1 VTGRSSLLT
10 LPDAAGE
17 PIRSVDDRTGGRLRL
32 VCLENT
38 AELLADAAR
47 WDRLWYE
54 STTTIPT
61 ARAAAVAQWCRQF
74 APQAQVRFIAVAQ
87 ADRYLAA
94 LPLVEQRLAGLLR
107 VGGLPTNPWLTCGD
121 LIAAAP
127 VDSPETTAALDVL
140 AAALDR
146 WVPWSLL
153 WLNEASLGQPHWQAL
168 IAALNRRGT
177 AHDVRLWAD
186 VGKLTLGDDWAAYR
200 ASWSRRHRQ
209 RWMRQRRRL
218 EALGP
223 LRLRRVRPRTPE
235 ELEAAL
241 REAFAIEHRSWKGRD
256 GTSVLSTPG
265 MFGYFLAQAKPP
277 AVEGRVELAFL
288 DVANQPAAFILGLH
302 GKGVFHSCKIAYEP
316 QWAEYSPGQ
325 VLRGLLL
332 EDLFA
337 QRTDRCENDREHI
350 AAIDFQGALT
360 SAHRAWRPD
369 CYAVGRLAIGLG
381 PTGRTLLMLLRAL
394 RPVIRSAK
402 WAALW
407 KSRE

>member
-1 VTGRSSLLT
+1 MTGRSSLLT
-10 LPDAAGE
+10 LPDAASE
-17 PIRSVDDRTGGRLRL
+17 PIRSVDDRSAGCLQL
-32 VCLENT
+32 VCLEST

-74 APQAQVRFIAVAQ
+74 APQAAVRFIAVAQ
-87 ADRYLAA
+87 AERYLVA
-94 LPLVEQRLAGLLR
+94 LPLVERRLAGLLR
-107 VGGLPTNPWLTCGD
+107 VGTLPTNPWLTCGD
-121 LIAAAP
+121 LLAAAP
-127 VDSPETTAALDVL
+127 VDSPETTAALDLL
-140 AAALDR
+140 AAAMHR
-146 WVPWSLL
+146 RVPWSLL
-153 WLNEASLGQPHWQAL
+153 WLNEAALGQPHWQAL
-168 IAALNRRGT
+168 IAALHRRGT
-177 AHDVRLWAD
+177 AHDARPWAD

-235 ELEAAL
+235 ELETVL
-241 REAFAIEHRSWKGRD
+241 REAFTIEHRSWKGRG
-256 GTSVLSTPG
+256 GTSVLSTPA

-277 AVEGRVELAFL
+277 TVEGRVELAFL
-288 DVANQPAAFILGLH
+288 DVDDQPVAFIFGLH
-302 GKGVFHSCKIAYEP
+302 GKGVFHSCKIGYEP
-316 QWAEYSPGQ
+316 QWADYSPGQ

-337 QRTDRCENDREHI
+337 QRADRRENDREQI
-350 AAIDFQGALT
+350 AAIDFQGSLT

-381 PTGRTLLMLLRAL
+381 PTGRLLIALARAL
-394 RPVIRSAK
+394 RPVIRTAK
-402 WAALW
+402 WAAFSKL
-407 KSRE
+407 SE